1 MTITE
6 VTPQP
11 TDAERFGHILA
22 VQRAAYLRDGAPSP
36 AARRSDLSR
45 LKAALIAR
53 RNAIEEAINT
63 DFGNRSRH
71 ETAMM
76 ELGGVVQGIDYLKR
90 NLRRFMRPTRR
101 HTALHMRFG
110 TNRIEYQPLGVVG
123 VISPWNYPVNLSLM
137 PVVTAIAAGNRVM
150 LKPSTFAPA
159 TNTVLASMLSELFP
173 PEQVTIVSGDG
184 SAFSSL
190 PFDHL
195 VFMGSTE
202 VGRAVMKAAS
212 ENLVPVTLE
221 LGGKS
226 PTIVAKGH
234 VRDRTVS
241 DIVFGKLLSG
251 GQTCIA
257 PDYTSIIN
265 DKQYAIL
272 TDLIED
278 ARSRG
283 ARIIEVGHRPGE
295 AVHRPHT
302 LAPTVVLGVTD
313 EMRIA
318 HEEIFGPILPI
329 FPYRDIDDA
338 IDYVNARRRP
348 LALYYFGKDD
358 TDRRKILDRT
368 ISGNVTVNG
377 TIMHVGQDDLPFGGV
392 GASGMGQYHGIE
404 GFRTLSHPKGIF
416 VQGRWNAARLLYA
429 PLRQAYRRSSQLLP
443 SITGGFR
450 RQSLTRIEARRQVP
464 PPSPSRRPC
473 GSGREMAS
481 RKSGDIAPAKK
492 NGHQSKAGHGPG
504 VGWGPAAL
512 STERSS
518 RRRGCETALVHA
530 GEERAPRHGHGRLV
544 GGHEAGAVRRVGE
557 ARLELELGGDRPP
570 GHRDDAGHRHAL
582 HGHVVRLLAG
592 AGGGVD
598 HDVRLVALPLCAER
612 GLQHAAVGRD
622 AADEEPSPAGG
633 PYRFGEV
640 GVEEGV
646 ERGLAFD
653 HRLVAEHLE
662 QFRVEGAGR
671 LGRLAVG
678 DHQTAAVE
686 LGGLCQADHVGD
698 VVAQVVRAEQVGE
711 ADGVVDEDDRGVV
724 RGQRFE
730 VHHEPFRVT

>member
-11 TDAERFGHILA
+11 TDAERFDHILA
-22 VQRAAYLRDGAPSP
+22 VQRAAYRRDGAPSL

-45 LKAALIAR
+45 FKAALIAR

-76 ELGGVVQGIDYLKR
+76 ELGGVVQGIDYLQR
-90 NLRRFMRPTRR
+90 HLRRFMRPTGR
-101 HTALHMRFG
+101 HTAWPMRFG
-110 TNRIEYQPLGVVG
+110 SNRIEYQPLGVVG

-150 LKPSTFAPA
+150 LKPSKFVPA
-159 TNTVLASMLSELFP
+159 TNAVLASMLSELFP

-184 SAFSSL
+184 AAFSSL

-195 VFMGSTE
+195 VFTGSTE

-234 VRDRTVS
+234 VTDRTVS

-257 PDYTSIIN
+257 PDYALVHESEIDTFIDSYDHLVKAAYPDGPNSRDYTSIVN

-278 ARSRG
+278 ARNHG

-295 AVHRPHT
+295 AAHRPHT

-313 EMRIA
+313 DMRIA

-338 IDYVNARRRP
+338 IDYVNARPRP
-348 LALYYFGKDD
+348 LALYYFGNND
-358 TDRRKILDRT
+358 TDRRKVLDRT
-368 ISGNVTVNG
+368 TSGNVTVNG

-404 GFRTLSHPKGIF
+404 GFRTLSHPKGIY
-416 VQGRWNAARLLYA
+416 VQGRFNAARLLYA
-429 PLRQAYRRSSQLLP
+429 PYSKRTDALLNFFLR
-443 SITGGFR
+443 
-450 RQSLTRIEARRQVP
+450 
-464 PPSPSRRPC
+464 
-473 GSGREMAS
+473 
-481 RKSGDIAPAKK
+481 
-492 NGHQSKAGHGPG
+492 
-504 VGWGPAAL
+504 
-512 STERSS
+512 
-518 RRRGCETALVHA
+518 
-530 GEERAPRHGHGRLV
+530 
-544 GGHEAGAVRRVGE
+544 
-557 ARLELELGGDRPP
+557 
-570 GHRDDAGHRHAL
+570 
-582 HGHVVRLLAG
+582 
-592 AGGGVD
+592 
-598 HDVRLVALPLCAER
+598 
-612 GLQHAAVGRD
+612 
-622 AADEEPSPAGG
+622 
-633 PYRFGEV
+633 
-640 GVEEGV
+640 
-646 ERGLAFD
+646 
-653 HRLVAEHLE
+653 
-662 QFRVEGAGR
+662 
-671 LGRLAVG
+671 
-678 DHQTAAVE
+678 
-686 LGGLCQADHVGD
+686 
-698 VVAQVVRAEQVGE
+698 
-711 ADGVVDEDDRGVV
+711 
-724 RGQRFE
+724 
-730 VHHEPFRVT
+730 